1 MEGVGFRAGGSWIT
15 YIYIYVY
22 VYVYISVYIYI
33 YIYLCV
39 CVPECLW
46 SRRGIFG
53 QGKRQLGSL
62 VLQRRKLSAMGCM
75 ISKKVAVPEPEVMV
89 PLTDRRFQQAKEEQ
103 ENQLRQIGQ
112 HELEILCYP

>member
-1 MEGVGFRAGGSWIT
+1 MLDSGLEDLGLHIYIYMYM
-15 YIYIYVY
+15 YIYI
-22 VYVYISVYIYI
+22 YISVYIYI
-33 YIYLCV
+33 YICVCV

-89 PLTDRRFQQAKEEQ
+89 PLTDRRFQPAKEEQ